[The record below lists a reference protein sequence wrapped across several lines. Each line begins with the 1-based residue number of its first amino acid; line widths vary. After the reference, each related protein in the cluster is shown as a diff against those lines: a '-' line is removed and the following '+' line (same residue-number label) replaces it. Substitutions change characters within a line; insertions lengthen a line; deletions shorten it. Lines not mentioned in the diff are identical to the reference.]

1 MPTNRFFN
9 PGSSKHQ
16 SQYVPLKMPFQ
27 LMQQNLARKD
37 AEMDKLL
44 NAYDATD
51 DGLGIAGLDRT
62 QSPNYFGTIGGSSFQ
77 GGSELLLGDRTKSEQ
92 SRKAIQDGV
101 ASLGSDERILK
112 ASSGELADDIIKMQ
126 QMVINHKAQNEL
138 LNKREK
144 ATTGIL
150 KTIADNKDQWEKDPS
165 LLFDLETE
173 LARVGQ
179 DPNHIPTDVG
189 VGKYF
194 DSSGYMLGK
203 VNMLKDT
210 SHKSLGDDK
219 NFLTWS
225 KRSGVSADKYANFV
239 YSLMQDDNSP
249 LKQEADRKVSAML
262 RNGKIT
268 EAQVGDVYNKIIEQ
282 HVATA
287 KNLEHM
293 SSDKGRSE
301 KSQRLVDQ
309 ESASAFDTAGQGL
322 ETLEINPDATSFNE
336 IESTL
341 AYLDS
346 EENRLTKVIA
356 NPNVD
361 DATKNVAMQK
371 LEDLSLKKTSW
382 EYNKQLAEANINIG
396 SGWASGNKA
405 LLPEETEQLA
415 YEDPELYS
423 MLFTKA
429 EGTNQYVYNQQGETA
444 FMDAAAEK
452 YAAKMGVTKA
462 QAHQV
467 ISTDP
472 KVNALLTEAQ
482 TTSSENVEDRLRI
495 GTEYTA
501 YKMAENNLT
510 NLNEISDFLTSV
522 GVEHDPT
529 DARDVGDKFGRI
541 EAESR
546 KIDNQKY
553 ITQKKRSDLE
563 SKKETYKSIP
573 IDGVANVDYTV
584 PTVIS
589 LGTLPQEMIRS
600 TFFNVGLEGT
610 EVSVD
615 GKIMN
620 NGKLKQLIM
629 DKIIKEGGT
638 QQSGGIT
645 GAGGVV
651 LKGAAVVPVISEEE
665 MQLMFAE
672 ETGDKWNEKRDVYN
686 EWAKDFNSVLDN
698 PSAVTIKMVPS
709 VGQSANNN
717 IRYAQK
723 EYLSSNEDSFTKA
736 KNLSGTN
743 STTYSAI
750 NKAGGITQLNQQG
763 VMDSSGEA
771 LEIPLNKT
779 LKLTGVDENNNSFN
793 FEVDIH
799 TSKVIDNGDDKTAPT
814 FLYTYYDELTGKNET
829 LKVTG
834 SDGNNFIEE
843 YFQNKYFSK

>member
-138 LNKREK
+138 FNKREK

-546 KIDNQKY
+546 KIKNKKY

-589 LGTLPQEMIRS
+589 L
-600 TFFNVGLEGT
+600 
-610 EVSVD
+610 
-615 GKIMN
+615 
-620 NGKLKQLIM
+620 
-629 DKIIKEGGT
+629 